1 MSSQRRTILRAGAQR
16 EDTLEDKDGDT
27 KVMVEES
34 TDEDKIRFVT
44 AGVQRVIIDESG
56 QVGIGPLS
64 DPYSQLVVS
73 QNTAATF
80 AMHGFSDTP
89 GAAGQLKMDKSRG
102 TADSPTAVQA
112 DDTLGSI
119 GFRGQTRSDGSSVM
133 GQAASISVKAV
144 TSGSSVSSPAGTI
157 RFSTREEVVG
167 GVNTSA
173 IRMVIAHDGKVGIGT
188 GTPSA
193 KLHLSSTTTD
203 DLLFLETTEDSS
215 TASPVIKL
223 KRNSSSPADADY
235 LGQLKFQGENNSD
248 QNVTYAK
255 ITGKIGSVTDGQEQG
270 IIEFANMK
278 NGSSGITARL
288 RHDSLQ
294 LVNSTNLT
302 VDGSIGIGTTS
313 PTEALDIDSDSI
325 RLRQSK
331 TPSSSSDTGKAGQI
345 AYDSNYIYVCVA
357 TNTWKRVELST
368 W

>member
-44 AGVQRVIIDESG
+44 AGMQRVMIEESG
-56 QVGIGPLS
+56 QVGIGTE
-64 DPYSQLVVS
+64 
-73 QNTAATF
+73 N
-80 AMHGFSDTP
+80 
-89 GAAGQLKMDKSRG
+89 
-102 TADSPTAVQA
+102 
-112 DDTLGSI
+112 
-119 GFRGQTRSDGSSVM
+119 
-133 GQAASISVKAV
+133 
-144 TSGSSVSSPAGTI
+144 
-157 RFSTREEVVG
+157 
-167 GVNTSA
+167 
-173 IRMVIAHDGKVGIGT
+173 
-188 GTPSA
+188 PSA
-193 KLHLSSTTTD
+193 KLHLASASTD
-203 DLLFLETTEDSS
+203 DLLFLETTEDSNA
-215 TASPVIKL
+215 ASPVIKL
-223 KRNSSSPADADY
+223 KRNSGSPADADY
-235 LGQLKFQGENNSD
+235 LGQLKFQGENNAD